1 MPNNNDIPE
10 IDLTNLNINASPE
23 VIASI
28 AEAMNATAPEP
39 QMRMTDIPVYDVR
52 GMGWENISVPV
63 ENNLRNALH
72 TARLDWRVVMQPV
85 HVQGAEVPGRFATT
99 RSDLPIGRNVLEIV
113 GSKYKIVQNDD
124 ALAFVQNIIEAQDIP
139 FRLARAGALNGGRT
153 IFILAETAGIE
164 IAGEKIKP
172 YVIFSNSHDGTSSV
186 QAALTSIRVS
196 CSNTLALALKLAARK
211 WSVMHT
217 KSADDKIKA
226 AMESMNFIQQYL
238 TNYPMEVED
247 MMSTRVTETQFANIA
262 NTLYPVPVASNSNA
276 TSVRNAQN
284 VRDTFENVYAER
296 PDLQQHQGTAWGVY
310 NAVTF
315 MESHAA
321 PKRTTPRFEE
331 NRFIRNA
338 MNGNRMVRA
347 QRVIELATA

>member
-10 IDLTNLNINASPE
+10 IDLTNLNINAPPD

-28 AEAMNATAPEP
+28 ADAMNATAPEP
-39 QMRMTDIPVYDVR
+39 QSTMSDIPVYDVR

-63 ENNLRNALH
+63 ENHLRTALH
-72 TARLDWRVVMQPV
+72 TSNLDWKVMLRT
-85 HVQGAEVPGRFATT
+85 VQVDGATVPGRFATT
-99 RSDLPIGRNVLEIV
+99 RSDLPVGHNVLEIV
-113 GSKYKIVQNDD
+113 GSKYKIVQNED
-124 ALAFVQNIIEAQDIP
+124 ALAFVQNIIEAETVP
-139 FRLARAGALNGGRT
+139 FTLERAGALNGGRT
-153 IFILAETAGIE
+153 VFILARTTGIE

-186 QAALTSIRVS
+186 QVALTTIRVS
-196 CSNTLALALKLAARK
+196 CKNTLALALKTAARK

-226 AMESMNFIQQYL
+226 AMESMNFIQKYL
-238 TNYPMEVED
+238 TVYPAVVEE
-247 MMSTRVTETQFANIA
+247 MMDHRISEIQFAEIA
-262 NTLYPVPVASNSNA
+262 NTLYPVPVTTSTNA
-276 TSVRNAQN
+276 TSVRNAEN
-284 VRDTFENVYAER
+284 VRATFENVYNER
-296 PDLQQHQGTAWGVY
+296 PDLQQHIGTAWGVY

-347 QRVIELATA
+347 QQVIMTA

>member
-1 MPNNNDIPE
+1 M
-10 IDLTNLNINASPE
+10 
-23 VIASI
+23 
-28 AEAMNATAPEP
+28 
-39 QMRMTDIPVYDVR
+39 
-52 GMGWENISVPV
+52 
-63 ENNLRNALH
+63 
-72 TARLDWRVVMQPV
+72 
-85 HVQGAEVPGRFATT
+85 
-99 RSDLPIGRNVLEIV
+99 
-113 GSKYKIVQNDD
+113 
-124 ALAFVQNIIEAQDIP
+124 
-139 FRLARAGALNGGRT
+139 
-153 IFILAETAGIE
+153 
-164 IAGEKIKP
+164 
-172 YVIFSNSHDGTSSV
+172 IFSNSHDGTSSV

-196 CSNTLALALKLAARK
+196 CSNTLALALRMAARK

-238 TNYPMEVED
+238 TNYPIVVEE
-247 MMSTRVTETQFANIA
+247 MMNTRISETQFAEIA
-262 NTLYPVPVASNSNA
+262 DTLYPIPIASNSNA

-284 VRDTFENVYAER
+284 VHDTFENVYRQR

-338 MNGNRMVRA
+338 MNGNRMVHA
-347 QRVIELATA
+347 QHVIELATA